1 MVALHIIGEIP
12 ERGGLNMA
20 DTYIGLMTYF
30 NLTVVIFLYMKLYKM
45 RKLIGFQLGMN
56 ISILM
61 GGMTALST
69 GVLLI
74 SQFPFSFTAVT
85 IINTLIGMAAGGAY
99 GALFDY
105 QTLLTGYANGLM
117 IGIMAPMIG
126 SIIGNSLLFICFM
139 ELLLIASSVFVIS
152 SSRSA

>member
-1 MVALHIIGEIP
+1 
-12 ERGGLNMA
+12 MA
-20 DTYIGLMTYF
+20 STYIGLLLYL
-30 NLTVVIFLYMKLYKM
+30 NLTANILLYRELYKA

-61 GGMTALST
+61 GGVTALCT

-74 SQFPFSFTAVT
+74 SQFPFSFVMVT
-85 IINTLIGMAAGGAY
+85 IISTAAGMAAGGAY

-117 IGIMAPMIG
+117 IGLMAPMIG
-126 SIIGNSLLFICFM
+126 SIIGNDWLFICFM
-139 ELLLIASSVFVIS
+139 ELLLAVSSIFVIS
-152 SSRSA
+152 ASRRA

>member
-1 MVALHIIGEIP
+1 VAS
-12 ERGGLNMA
+12 
-20 DTYIGLMTYF
+20 TYIGLLLYL
-30 NLTVVIFLYMKLYKM
+30 NLTANILLYRELYKA

-61 GGMTALST
+61 GGVSALCT

-74 SQFPFSFTAVT
+74 SQFPFSFTMVT
-85 IINTLIGMAAGGAY
+85 IISTVAGMAAGGAY

-117 IGIMAPMIG
+117 IGLMAPMIG
-126 SIIGNSLLFICFM
+126 SIIGNDWLFICFM
-139 ELLLIASSVFVIS
+139 ELLLAVSSIFVIS
-152 SSRSA
+152 ASRRA

>member
-1 MVALHIIGEIP
+1 
-12 ERGGLNMA
+12 MA
-20 DTYIGLMTYF
+20 STYIGLLLYL
-30 NLTVVIFLYMKLYKM
+30 NLTANILLYRELYKA

-61 GGMTALST
+61 GGVTALCT

-74 SQFPFSFTAVT
+74 SQFPFSFTVVT
-85 IINTLIGMAAGGAY
+85 IISTVAGMAAGGAY

-117 IGIMAPMIG
+117 IGLMAPMIG
-126 SIIGNSLLFICFM
+126 SIIDNDWLFICFM
-139 ELLLIASSVFVIS
+139 ELLLAVSSIFVIS
-152 SSRSA
+152 ASRRA

>member
-1 MVALHIIGEIP
+1 
-12 ERGGLNMA
+12 MA
-20 DTYIGLMTYF
+20 STYIGLLLYL
-30 NLTVVIFLYMKLYKM
+30 NLTANILLYRELYKA

-61 GGMTALST
+61 GGVTALCT

-74 SQFPFSFTAVT
+74 SQFPFSFTMVT
-85 IINTLIGMAAGGAY
+85 IISTVAGMAAGGAY

-117 IGIMAPMIG
+117 IGLMAPMIG
-126 SIIGNSLLFICFM
+126 SIIDNDWLFICFM
-139 ELLLIASSVFVIS
+139 ELLLAVSSIFVIS
-152 SSRSA
+152 ASRRA

>member
-1 MVALHIIGEIP
+1 L
-12 ERGGLNMA
+12 LL
-20 DTYIGLMTYF
+20 YL
-30 NLTVVIFLYMKLYKM
+30 NLTANILLYRELYKA

-61 GGMTALST
+61 GGVSALCT

-74 SQFPFSFTAVT
+74 SQFPFSFTMVT
-85 IINTLIGMAAGGAY
+85 IISTVAGMAAGGAY

-117 IGIMAPMIG
+117 IGLMAPMIG
-126 SIIGNSLLFICFM
+126 SIIGNDWLFICFM
-139 ELLLIASSVFVIS
+139 ELLLAVSSIFVIS
-152 SSRSA
+152 ASRRA

>member
-1 MVALHIIGEIP
+1 VAS
-12 ERGGLNMA
+12 
-20 DTYIGLMTYF
+20 TYIGLLLYL
-30 NLTVVIFLYMKLYKM
+30 NLTANILLYRELYKA

-61 GGMTALST
+61 GGVTALCT

-74 SQFPFSFTAVT
+74 SQFPFSFTMVT
-85 IINTLIGMAAGGAY
+85 IISTVAGMAAGGAY

-117 IGIMAPMIG
+117 IGLMAPMIG
-126 SIIGNSLLFICFM
+126 SIIGNDWLFICFM
-139 ELLLIASSVFVIS
+139 ELLLAVSSIFVIS
-152 SSRSA
+152 ASRRA